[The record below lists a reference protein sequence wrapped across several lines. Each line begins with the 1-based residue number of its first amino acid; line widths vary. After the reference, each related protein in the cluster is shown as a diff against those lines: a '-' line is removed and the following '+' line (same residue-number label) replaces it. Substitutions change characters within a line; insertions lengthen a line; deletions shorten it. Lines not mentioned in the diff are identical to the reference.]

1 MSDQRVSA
9 KTEQVSEA
17 TTDEATKDGEV
28 VEREPVL
35 ADADLKEG
43 TVTDLFSSDP
53 LSAEDLEKLAFQQ
66 EGMFEPAEALAG
78 AVDGGFVDAMGNP
91 IDTAGGSIGDLDG
104 FGDTPEGR
112 GDILDVDLLGTSD
125 MPAEQQIGDPTVS
138 GLFGDAIDAI
148 GGAAVAGAKFVYET
162 VTGDGPATGAA
173 GNELPDDFIPITND
187 DLERSRQQ
195 RQEYESQYKFESA
208 DGDGGAGITFTE
220 ALEQEQLRQDSVINP
235 SNEDDGGDAPL
246 TDENGEPLFIRKS
259 DGYTDPV
266 QEQVDVQLID
276 PETAILRFNEAGP
289 EYDPNAD
296 PIDIPD
302 ELPPDFYGGTGG
314 TGGGGGDGGDGG
326 DGGGGT
332 TPTEG

>member
-112 GDILDVDLLGTSD
+112 GDILDMDLLGTSD
-125 MPAEQQIGDPTVS
+125 MPAEQQIGDPTLMADDGGTTGIPVVDS
-138 GLFGDAIDAI
+138 VIDFLTP
-148 GGAAVAGAKFVYET
+148 KDDPPPEKK
-162 VTGDGPATGAA
+162 P
-173 GNELPDDFIPITND
+173 LPDGFTPVPKPKPKEPGED
-187 DLERSRQQ
+187 DYYDTGE
-195 RQEYESQYKFESA
+195 
-208 DGDGGAGITFTE
+208 GGGAGITFTE